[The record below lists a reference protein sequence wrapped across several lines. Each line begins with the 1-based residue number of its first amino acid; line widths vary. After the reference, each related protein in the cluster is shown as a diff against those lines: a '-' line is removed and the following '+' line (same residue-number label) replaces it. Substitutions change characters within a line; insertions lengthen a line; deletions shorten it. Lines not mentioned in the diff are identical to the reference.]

1 MSIRRQ
7 KSLYLDPD
15 VIAIL
20 EEKGHVTG
28 VSMSQVANDAIRLFN
43 RGDDIRG
50 VVRQE
55 LTAML
60 REDVQALVDKQNEQI
75 AKIIKDELGVKQ

>member
-1 MSIRRQ
+1 
-7 KSLYLDPD
+7 
-15 VIAIL
+15 
-20 EEKGHVTG
+20 
-28 VSMSQVANDAIRLFN
+28 MSQVANDAIRLFN

-60 REDVQALVDKQNEQI
+60 REEVQALVDKQNEQI
-75 AKIIKDELGVKQ
+75 AKIIKDELCVKQ